1 MDIQRTPIDAIRQ
14 NIRTLIKRR
23 KDINEQRQPLLIE
36 VQRIQEEIN
45 EIDDVLDN
53 YETWMKANGHV

>member
-45 EIDDVLDN
+45 EYGINLRL
-53 YETWMKANGHV
+53 

>member
-1 MDIQRTPIDAIRQ
+1 MDIPRTPIDAIRQ